1 MQDKTERGVIETLL
15 RATQEKRLWGGR
27 LMSPDETAQ
36 AQSTGVTK
44 DARVSGWFLCGTAHP
59 SMFRCCATDTMHTL
73 LFPLGTG
80 HRLQFMVVVQ
90 QCRDWQSRMILP
102 LVGSIVEEFLETL
115 CRGDALQVSL
125 ADGDNDD
132 AIVSQL
138 TVGANSSL
146 TELSAMR
153 VQAEF
158 DANEVVALM
167 SSLIDALLKP
177 ELFRTID
184 SGFEVRHVCVS
195 YIFPSDLRE
204 RVERDGPSYLIE
216 TESPGTGSI
225 H

>member
-36 AQSTGVTK
+36 AQNAAITK
-44 DARVSGWFLCGTAHP
+44 DARVAGWFLCGTAHP
-59 SMFRCCATDTMHTL
+59 AMFSCCAMEAIHTL
-73 LFPLGTG
+73 LLPLGAG
-80 HRLQFMVVVQ
+80 HRLQFMVIVQ

-102 LVGSIVEEFLETL
+102 MVGSIVEEFLETL
-115 CRGDALQVSL
+115 RRGDALQVSL
-125 ADGDNDD
+125 ADGDNDN

-138 TVGANSSL
+138 TVGAHSSL

-153 VQAEF
+153 VQDEF
-158 DANEVVALM
+158 DTNEVVAVM

-204 RVERDGPSYLIE
+204 RVERDGPFHLVE
-216 TESPGTGSI
+216 PESPGTGSI

>member
-1 MQDKTERGVIETLL
+1 M
-15 RATQEKRLWGGR
+15 
-27 LMSPDETAQ
+27 
-36 AQSTGVTK
+36 
-44 DARVSGWFLCGTAHP
+44 
-59 SMFRCCATDTMHTL
+59 
-73 LFPLGTG
+73 
-80 HRLQFMVVVQ
+80 
-90 QCRDWQSRMILP
+90 
-102 LVGSIVEEFLETL
+102 
-115 CRGDALQVSL
+115 SL

-146 TELSAMR
+146 TEFSAMR

-158 DANEVVALM
+158 DTNEVVALM

-204 RVERDGPSYLIE
+204 RVERDGPFHLIE

>member
-73 LFPLGTG
+73 LLPLGTG

-158 DANEVVALM
+158 DTNEVVALM
-167 SSLIDALLKP
+167 SSLID
-177 ELFRTID
+177 
-184 SGFEVRHVCVS
+184 
-195 YIFPSDLRE
+195 E
-204 RVERDGPSYLIE
+204 RRSI
-216 TESPGTGSI
+216 SPL
-225 H
+225 